1 MNLELEL
8 VIPIEQGSQP
18 QSLPVSPRQAGERE
32 TFIVKG
38 RRAFRF
44 ALTAVIGRGKLEAG

>member
-1 MNLELEL
+1 MNLEIEL
-8 VIPIEQGSQP
+8 VIPIEHGSQP

-38 RRAFRF
+38 RRAFRY
-44 ALTAVIGRGKLEAG
+44 APTEVIGKGKLEAG